1 MLRKLK
7 WSAATVA
14 AFSVVGW
21 APHAA
26 AQASVKLRIGHVTTI
41 EAIAGQGSTK
51 MAATAKELS
60 NGAIDIEIFP
70 NGQLGGEL
78 EMVSQVRLGELDI
91 AMVGSGLAA
100 AIEPAFSITE
110 LPFIWKSRESAWE
123 VLNGPIGN
131 EVLALMEPKGI
142 KGLAWGV
149 WGFRGFLTNG
159 FPIGSADDM
168 KGRKIRIVENPLYV
182 ETIRAFGG
190 NPVPMAWPEVY
201 SALQQKAIDGVE
213 TNYHGMANAKQY
225 EVATDLAVTNHIF
238 TSTVFLMN
246 GDVFNSLSEEHQ
258 DVILKAA
265 RAGGETMRDGA
276 RKANEDAIALMEANG
291 IAISRPDRDSF
302 ATKAQ
307 AVHDRFAVLI
317 GPKLLS
323 KVKAAQE

>member
-1 MLRKLK
+1 
-7 WSAATVA
+7 
-14 AFSVVGW
+14 
-21 APHAA
+21 
-26 AQASVKLRIGHVTTI
+26 
-41 EAIAGQGSTK
+41 
-51 MAATAKELS
+51 
-60 NGAIDIEIFP
+60 
-70 NGQLGGEL
+70 
-78 EMVSQVRLGELDI
+78 
-91 AMVGSGLAA
+91 
-100 AIEPAFSITE
+100 
-110 LPFIWKSRESAWE
+110 
-123 VLNGPIGN
+123 
-131 EVLALMEPKGI
+131 
-142 KGLAWGV
+142 
-149 WGFRGFLTNG
+149 
-159 FPIGSADDM
+159 M

-291 IAISRPDRDSF
+291 IAISRPIATLSPPRRKRCTTVSRSSSAPSCSARSRPRRNRASRLPGRDEGC
-302 ATKAQ
+302 
-307 AVHDRFAVLI
+307 VPLPVGR
-317 GPKLLS
+317 
-323 KVKAAQE
+323 